1 MAMNTPPKYT
11 ACIHTPTIAEVDHA
25 ALGNRGAFITKAITY
40 SNTAAHNILTVR
52 NANGPAWR
60 VLYRATTNPVLHNAT
75 KIHGAERSNT
85 VADLVMQVESNPK
98 VLRTSPQTLQ
108 LLRTVRFLV
117 VRETSRRVQSM
128 LCSRAQSCRW

>member
-11 ACIHTPTIAEVDHA
+11 ACIHTPTIADVDHA
-25 ALGNRGAFITKAITY
+25 ALGSRGAFNKSAMTY

-52 NANGPAWR
+52 NAKGPAWR

-75 KIHGAERSNT
+75 KIHGAERSNI
-85 VADLVMQVESNPK
+85 VADLIMQVESNPK

-128 LCSRAQSCRW
+128 LCSRAQNCRW